1 VWTLQVFHFLFLKQR
16 MIAPQFEELAK
27 KYKGT
32 DFYKVDVDQAP
43 DIAQTCGVSA
53 MPTFKFFKGG
63 QVVGEVVGADINQI
77 ESLIQKHGASSMGEG
92 RSLGGTEDGPKK
104 VKKKETHVL
113 ESLGR

>member
-1 VWTLQVFHFLFLKQR
+1 LVWTLQVFHFLFLKQR

-77 ESLIQKHGASSMGEG
+77 ESLIKKHGASSMGEG

-104 VKKKETHVL
+104 VKKKKL
-113 ESLGR
+113 KF